1 MEFKYPEYYI
11 VGARPVKVVKTESGG
26 LDCLV
31 YDWKTGEFETNLDY
45 MAKVHFMEGEVDAV
59 DKKTFNQK
67 VEILRLRVD
76 KTAVTPAAAN
86 RP

>member
-1 MEFKYPEYYI
+1 
-11 VGARPVKVVKTESGG
+11 
-26 LDCLV
+26 
-31 YDWKTGEFETNLDY
+31 

-59 DKKTFNQK
+59 DEETFNQQ

-86 RP
+86 R

>member
-1 MEFKYPEYYI
+1 LSKLNL
-11 VGARPVKVVKTESGG
+11 G

-31 YDWKTGEFETNLDY
+31 TTGKREFETNLDY

-59 DKKTFNQK
+59 DEETFNQQ

-76 KTAVTPAAAN
+76 KTAATPAAAN
-86 RP
+86 R